1 MFYRGALQVKKVL
14 LLLITI
20 LCLVSCRTATVSSPL
35 EIEIV
40 PSSSST
46 NVESSEVQETV
57 QPPALI
63 DEPIIEP
70 ILNDEVPAQI
80 TGLFE
85 PGTDVEPKIET
96 SSEVAEENANTI
108 NSDEIIED
116 DKEILSEQ
124 EDLSETISQ
133 EESISDVS
141 ESLNAPSNEE
151 MQKAVTTE
159 VTTVVS
165 AKEDKNSLIDKL
177 ISLFLKEKLFWF
189 GVFTMFVG
197 IVMLIIV
204 FIRDM
209 INACRRRSKKNE
221 KKMSA
226 KKRECKSEK
235 SQDVSSEEKQEE
247 LNSSNTSFDD
257 DEAFLRSLLNT

>member
-40 PSSSST
+40 PSSSPT
-46 NVESSEVQETV
+46 NVESSEVQETL
-57 QPPALI
+57 QPPTLI
-63 DEPIIEP
+63 DEPDIEP

-85 PGTDVEPKIET
+85 PGTGVEPKIET
-96 SSEVAEENANTI
+96 SSEVAEENASTI

-124 EDLSETISQ
+124 EDVSETTPQ
-133 EESISDVS
+133 EESTRDVS
-141 ESLNAPSNEE
+141 ESPNAPSNEE
-151 MQKAVTTE
+151 VQKT

-165 AKEDKNSLIDKL
+165 AKEDKSSLIDKL
-177 ISLFLKEKLFWF
+177 ISVFLKEKLFWF
-189 GVFTMFVG
+189 GVFTIIVG
-197 IVMLIIV
+197 IIMLIIV

-209 INACRRRSKKNE
+209 INACRRRSKKRE
-221 KKMSA
+221 KKMST
-226 KKRECKSEK
+226 KKRKCKSEK

-247 LNSSNTSFDD
+247 LSSSNASFDD